1 MSKIPKQLPNCLK
14 KSRNK
19 HRFNSFDGV
28 LCDICSFTVTITQH
42 EKPEKPCLS
51 Q

>member
-42 EKPEKPCLS
+42 ETGTRKTMS
-51 Q
+51 